1 MFHDCRG
8 FQHLTAGVAGTEM
21 NFISSFYSSLASRI
35 LRLSFS
41 PRLFLLWC
49 WAFSGKNHCRSLLF
63 LGVAST
69 VKSSPSLLALLGC
82 RFSEVNLCSVILW
95 RWDFCG
101 EFCNGAFFF
110 FGIENPAPEI
120 TAVPCTSLV
129 LGCSAIN
136 STQLVYSSAT
146 SLQGEKWCLSYASD
160 RQWNEKIPRWNR
172 VVGFVLRWLFHYRH
186 TNSQITTNSNSFA
199 SLTGRHCVPPF
210 N

>member
-1 MFHDCRG
+1 MVVSCLPKCSAFNSS
-8 FQHLTAGVAGTEM
+8 GVASNILNSG
-21 NFISSFYSSLASRI
+21 FLLFSSLASRM
-35 LRLSFS
+35 LWLNFS
-41 PRLFLLWC
+41 PSLFLLWC

-120 TAVPCTSLV
+120 TAAPCTSLV
-129 LGCSAIN
+129 LDCSAIN
-136 STQLVYSSAT
+136 STQSVYSSAT
-146 SLQGEKWCLSYASD
+146 SLQGEKWMLELRARPS
-160 RQWNEKIPRWNR
+160 WNEKYRGEIE
-172 VVGFVLRWLFHYRH
+172 LQALF
-186 TNSQITTNSNSFA
+186 SGGCFTTA
-199 SLTGRHCVPPF
+199 IRIAK
-210 N
+210 

>member
-1 MFHDCRG
+1 MLTHPTSWSYLALKIKGLNLWLFHDCRG

-101 EFCNGAFFF
+101 EFRSCAFFF
-110 FGIENPAPEI
+110 FGIENPVSEI
-120 TAVPCTSLV
+120 TAVSCTSLV
-129 LGCSAIN
+129 L
-136 STQLVYSSAT
+136 
-146 SLQGEKWCLSYASD
+146 ASQQ
-160 RQWNEKIPRWNR
+160 RIQPSRLIHP
-172 VVGFVLRWLFHYRH
+172 
-186 TNSQITTNSNSFA
+186 
-199 SLTGRHCVPPF
+199 
-210 N
+210 